1 MRGGAP
7 AVMMLVMGIA
17 LVLGTGIYAQVKK
30 DAKTGLDRMEGSI
43 LSINKDKSTL
53 NVAQGGDART
63 TWKVKYNDQTQFT
76 LNYKPSKQDDLRNGQ
91 RITVL
96 GKFEKNVL
104 TAVRIDLLDV
114 RMLK

>member
-1 MRGGAP
+1 
-7 AVMMLVMGIA
+7 MMLVLGIA
-17 LVLGTGIYAQVKK
+17 LVLGTCIYAQVKI
-30 DAKTGLDRMEGSI
+30 DAKTGMDRIEGSI
-43 LSINKDKSTL
+43 LSINKDKSTM

-63 TWKVKYNDQTQFT
+63 TWKVRYNDQTHFT
-76 LNYKPSKQDDLRNGQ
+76 LNYKPAKQDDLRNGQ

-114 RMLK
+114 RMLR